1 VADGI
6 GQFFARGLRPRRQS
20 AQVID
25 PLHHAD
31 DGKQPDR
38 LCKAKNDSPPFNPMA
53 RSHPANRARVAG
65 AARTFDGVVA
75 AALGS
80 GSRRFD
86 LPHAREFLPFRVN
99 RARANWS
106 AHHRSAA
113 ESAGFSVPDRAS
125 VSFPTASDRAY
136 SKTSAA
142 DPGSVAFHPWPSP
155 SRKMRPSPRPQQK
168 LQGQGKR
175 SSID

>member
-1 VADGI
+1 ADAIDQVLAG
-6 GQFFARGLRPRRQS
+6 RTRRRRQS
-20 AQVID
+20 AKLSD
-25 PLHHAD
+25 PLHRAD
-31 DGKQPDR
+31 DAKRPDR
-38 LCKAKNDSPPFNPMA
+38 LCKANNDSPPFNPMA
-53 RSHPANRARVAG
+53 RSHPATRARVAG

-86 LPHAREFLPFRVN
+86 LPHAREFLPFRVS

-142 DPGSVAFHPWPSP
+142 DPGSLASHP
-155 SRKMRPSPRPQQK
+155 
-168 LQGQGKR
+168 
-175 SSID
+175 